1 MPQFLER
8 KAAGRGSG
16 ALYVVGADGTVIVNS
31 DSETVPATFNSAVAA
46 AHAVAQ
52 PGLAVVALTKRRRR
66 VIDDDD
72 DDDFAVGT
80 SPNLPAQAQATTA
93 APEQAT
99 FRPRSSSP
107 PRRRASRTQRL
118 RAPVLSSGSEEPEK
132 HEYEDEAVES
142 NDSFINDEEHSTASG
157 SNCSCTRCKSS

>member
-1 MPQFLER
+1 MLLHVR
-8 KAAGRGSG
+8 
-16 ALYVVGADGTVIVNS
+16 ALHPLYTC
-31 DSETVPATFNSAVAA
+31 
-46 AHAVAQ
+46 
-52 PGLAVVALTKRRRR
+52 
-66 VIDDDD
+66 
-72 DDDFAVGT
+72 
-80 SPNLPAQAQATTA
+80 NLYLFP

-118 RAPVLSSGSEEPEK
+118 RAPVVSMRMPRCVQVRGITLTCLQLSSGSEEPEK

-157 SNCSCTRCKSS
+157 SADGAQLRSACAALRSRRSWQAMQSSCPLCADLRTVLTHLLDLH